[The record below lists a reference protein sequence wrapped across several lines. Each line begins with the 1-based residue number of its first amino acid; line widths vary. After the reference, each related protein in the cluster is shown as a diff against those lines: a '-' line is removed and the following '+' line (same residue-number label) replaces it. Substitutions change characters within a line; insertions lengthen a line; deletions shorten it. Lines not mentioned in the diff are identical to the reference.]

1 MKTEKHYRE
10 NSSNR
15 RWITETEVIIT
26 YVFSYTFWS
35 KEYLDFGGSN
45 TITGITPTL
54 LTNMDDSTE
63 KRFFDA
69 LSSLK
74 ENVTSMSN
82 QCLDIQQDLSTILT
96 TIRSAKEEIEN
107 CEKVDSQS
115 DSNGGD
121 DEEDKTKEENKS

>member
-1 MKTEKHYRE
+1 
-10 NSSNR
+10 
-15 RWITETEVIIT
+15 
-26 YVFSYTFWS
+26 
-35 KEYLDFGGSN
+35 
-45 TITGITPTL
+45 
-54 LTNMDDSTE
+54 MDDSTE